1 MNGLF
6 LPLAVF
12 SVSVV
17 VISLVLVS
25 LAVVFENA
33 KD

>member
-12 SVSVV
+12 SVSVL

-25 LAVVFENA
+25 LAVVFENE

>member
-6 LPLAVF
+6 LPLAAL
-12 SVSVV
+12 SVSVL

-25 LAVVFENA
+25 LAVVIENE

>member
-6 LPLAVF
+6 LPLAAL
-12 SVSVV
+12 SVSVL

-25 LAVVFENA
+25 LAVVIENET
-33 KD
+33 D

>member
-6 LPLAVF
+6 IPLAIL
-12 SVSVV
+12 SVSVL

-25 LAVVFENA
+25 LAVVIGNER
-33 KD
+33 D